1 LSIREAIV
9 VDSKTNA
16 ADQRAHELALKSA
29 VLYERDTDVDTAV
42 DPLTAVRATVVLCV
56 FV

>member
-1 LSIREAIV
+1 M